1 METTFPS
8 DPVDNRGNSWGKKTQ
23 LNVEKLFSYVF
34 GVPRVEWTGFGESSM
49 EIEIQETA
57 VNWSGLLFEAG
68 NNGRLLRL
76 RVGPCN
82 YDIEM
87 EVGLLVSGK

>member
-1 METTFPS
+1 METFPS
-8 DPVDNRGNSWGKKTQ
+8 DPVDNRGNSWRKKAK
-23 LNVEKLFSYVF
+23 LNVDKLFSYVF

-68 NNGRLLRL
+68 NNGRLLRYRL
-76 RVGPCN
+76 GPCN
-82 YDIEM
+82 
-87 EVGLLVSGK
+87 